1 MGQFHRFTTIGIK
14 YHCLYSLRTAHRK
27 WKETKQQ
34 PRTAGP
40 GNMLGCCLVSF
51 HFLLTI
57 LSTSTVPVLVV
68 VAEPGGV
75 DVVPVLSPAPAVPQV
90 GVVRQLP
97 EVAPAPEK

>member
-1 MGQFHRFTTIGIK
+1 
-14 YHCLYSLRTAHRK
+14 
-27 WKETKQQ
+27 
-34 PRTAGP
+34 
-40 GNMLGCCLVSF
+40 MLGCCLVSF

-97 EVAPAPEK
+97 EVAPAPEKVGYIRPQLVILHIIKEKPM